1 MNLTTDLFT
10 ECLHD
15 NSSKAQSV
23 VDAEA
28 DPLTKNKFNVR
39 RMS

>member
-1 MNLTTDLFT
+1 MNLTTDLCT
-10 ECLHD
+10 ECLHES
-15 NSSKAQSV
+15 SSKAQSL

-28 DPLTKNKFNVR
+28 DTLTKNKFNVR